1 MELLEPVYGRIL
13 IIEQDPI
20 SLNKMI
26 DYLEDNGFT
35 LFSAATQEEGLEIF
49 RKEKPDLVLSDSGL
63 EILDIMNRE
72 FPETPVIIL
81 SDQNTISDAVN
92 ALRLGAWDY
101 ILTPITDLIV
111 LERSICR
118 ALERTRLIQENHLYR
133 QALEAANETL
143 SHNLETLERDQEAG
157 KQVQRQ
163 LLPHPKLRSGSFEF
177 EYKILPSLY
186 LSGDFVDYFKISDN
200 LYGFYIA
207 DVSGHGASSAF
218 VTVMLKSFMAQMQ
231 NTLIIM
237 EPHIILKKLGEELIK
252 AQLGKYLTMIYGII
266 DTQGNHLEYSV
277 GGHYPMPILYD
288 GEKGSYLEGEGFA
301 VGIFEEAVYEKYHLK
316 LPERFSLIL
325 YSDGILDTL
334 PGKTL
339 LENEALLLKKSSDFS
354 LTSDTMLEKFGI
366 QEENAAVHLP
376 DDITFL
382 MLKNGTEK
390 KI

>member
-13 IIEQDPI
+13 IIEHNPI
-20 SLNKMI
+20 SLKNMI
-26 DYLEDNGFT
+26 DYLEDNGFI

-49 RKEKPDLVLSDSGL
+49 RKEKPDCVLSDAGL
-63 EILDIMNRE
+63 DLLDRMNRE

-81 SDQNTISDAVN
+81 SDQNAISNAVN

-111 LERSICR
+111 LERSICK

-133 QALEAANETL
+133 KALEVANETL
-143 SHNLETLERDQEAG
+143 SHNLKTLERDQEAG
-157 KQVQRQ
+157 RQVQKQ
-163 LLPHPKLRSGSFEF
+163 LLPLSKLSPGPYEF
-177 EYKILPSLY
+177 QYKILPSLY
-186 LSGDFVDYFKISDN
+186 LSGDFVDYFKVSDT

-218 VTVMLKSFMAQMQ
+218 ITVMLKSFIAQMQ
-231 NTLIIM
+231 STPMIL
-237 EPHIILKKLGEELIK
+237 EPHLILKKLGDELLK

-266 DTQGNHLEYSV
+266 DIEKNHLEYSV

-288 GEKGSYLEGEGFA
+288 GEKGRYLEGEGFA

-325 YSDGILDTL
+325 YSDGILELL
-334 PGKTL
+334 PGKNL
-339 LENEALLLKKSSDFS
+339 LENEAILLKKSSDFS
-354 LTSDTMLEKFGI
+354 LTSETMLEIFGI
-366 QEENAAVHLP
+366 QEENAAGHLP

-382 MLKNGTEK
+382 MLKNGNEK
-390 KI
+390 TI